1 MKDLS
6 KIKTVLDLARD
17 FESNGTDG
25 KLAEGVKKTTKLL
38 LEKKPE
44 TTFEDILMNLLLSA
58 RESYK
63 HMIHSGEIDSTVDMF
78 MNLVDMMAEEEG
90 DSLEENEK
98 DCVVSLI
105 SRNLLDALKE
115 GLGHEFTEA
124 EVVCLDERLNEFN
137 LIGSAKKEYP
147 AIEEMIRNCR
157 GCCESPDA
165 RMMLTKEL
173 YMTRPVAPA
182 KYTRK

>member
-1 MKDLS
+1 MKENNVVMKNLS

-17 FESNGTDG
+17 FESNGTDE

-78 MNLVDMMAEEEG
+78 MNLVDMMVEEEG
-90 DSLEENEK
+90 DSLEENETII
-98 DCVVSLI
+98 LREI
-105 SRNLLDALKE
+105 LK
-115 GLGHEFTEA
+115 GQLVT
-124 EVVCLDERLNEFN
+124 N
-137 LIGSAKKEYP
+137 
-147 AIEEMIRNCR
+147 
-157 GCCESPDA
+157 
-165 RMMLTKEL
+165 MLTKSFHVSVKAVTEVWDG
-173 YMTRPVAPA
+173 M
-182 KYTRK
+182 KGMES